1 MLRALALAIGYVIVR
16 AKDRLDVRLIEAM
29 RGANC
34 LTDHRFI
41 IAKIN
46 FFTQSKR
53 KLQSGQESDERA
65 KRHKTKEAGH

>member
-29 RGANC
+29 CGANC

-41 IAKIN
+41 IAIIQ
-46 FFTQSKR
+46 FFTQSKK
-53 KLQSGQESDERA
+53 KLQSGQESDERT
-65 KRHKTKEAGH
+65 KRHKTKEAGY

>member
-1 MLRALALAIGYVIVR
+1 MLRALALAIGCVIVR

-29 RGANC
+29 CGANC

-46 FFTQSKR
+46 FFTQSKK
-53 KLQSGQESDERA
+53 KLKSGQESDERT